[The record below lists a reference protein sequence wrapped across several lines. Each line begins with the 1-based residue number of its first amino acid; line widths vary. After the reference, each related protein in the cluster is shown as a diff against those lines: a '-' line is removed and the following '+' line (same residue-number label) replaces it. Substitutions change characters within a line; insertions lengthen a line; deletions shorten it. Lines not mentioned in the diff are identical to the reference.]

1 MMDGQMGVQP
11 NRWKKV
17 TDVGD
22 PPKKSGKKL
31 SVLVRL
37 SVFMSIKQRSLLMKS
52 FVEWQFGYCNLIWI
66 YNKMNTWVNDNKNLS
81 NSIMNSIL
89 QSRTMTYNSGHS
101 QFLWGVLSAL
111 VVLAWIHFIICDMKL
126 F

>member
-1 MMDGQMGVQP
+1 MDGQIGGQT

-22 PPKKSGKKL
+22 PPKTSGKKL

-52 FVEWQFGYCNLIWI
+52 FVE
-66 YNKMNTWVNDNKNLS
+66 
-81 NSIMNSIL
+81 
-89 QSRTMTYNSGHS
+89 
-101 QFLWGVLSAL
+101 
-111 VVLAWIHFIICDMKL
+111 
-126 F
+126 

>member
-1 MMDGQMGVQP
+1 MVPEIRCMMDGQMGVQP

-37 SVFMSIKQRSLLMKS
+37 SVFMSIKQRSLLTKS
-52 FVEWQFGYCNLIWI
+52 FVE
-66 YNKMNTWVNDNKNLS
+66 
-81 NSIMNSIL
+81 
-89 QSRTMTYNSGHS
+89 
-101 QFLWGVLSAL
+101 
-111 VVLAWIHFIICDMKL
+111 
-126 F
+126 

>member
-1 MMDGQMGVQP
+1 MVPEIRCTMDGQMGVQP

-17 TDVGD
+17 ADVGD

-52 FVEWQFGYCNLIWI
+52 FVE
-66 YNKMNTWVNDNKNLS
+66 
-81 NSIMNSIL
+81 
-89 QSRTMTYNSGHS
+89 
-101 QFLWGVLSAL
+101 
-111 VVLAWIHFIICDMKL
+111 
-126 F
+126 